1 MTDTSQAM
9 VSPCIGIC
17 AMNEQTGQCE
27 GCYRSLE
34 EIRAWWDMTDDER
47 KRVMEQLEQRQ
58 STALDF
64 D

>member
-1 MTDTSQAM
+1 
-9 VSPCIGIC
+9 
-17 AMNEQTGQCE
+17 MNEQTGQCE